1 MPKQNYEGGEN
12 PENAPLN
19 PEENKAPEPAK
30 PASVLSKQSSNLNS
44 ADRAKLAVANKEA
57 FVCCCCICQC
67 SVKETEDLTCCCIFP
82 IKAGVNLIAA
92 LIIVITV
99 FSFLEIFYQLL
110 NDDIAWWYV
119 AIALGLA
126 IPLLIAC
133 FFGVLFFSKD
143 TPDSRGN
150 LTGGCI
156 LVITSVALIA
166 GWNAIYFLFF
176 YDKSNVKQGNDGVGW
191 YTATVKQEVVISLY
205 IAAITCSAFAYFI
218 CVVGNYKDALKKR
231 DERLAQEKAD
241 KEKAMAGSK

>member
-1 MPKQNYEGGEN
+1 MPNKYEGGE
-12 PENAPLN
+12 EAPLN
-19 PEENKAPEPAK
+19 PEAPAEEPKKEEAAKAPSAK
-30 PASVLSKQSSNLNS
+30 APSVSSRHSSAMNS

-119 AIALGLA
+119 AIAIGLA
-126 IPLLIAC
+126 IPLIIAC
-133 FFGVLFFSKD
+133 FFGILFFSKD

-150 LTGGCI
+150 LTGACI
-156 LVITSVALIA
+156 LVVISVATIA
-166 GWNAIYFLFF
+166 AWNAIYFLFF
-176 YDKSNVKQGNDGVGW
+176 YDKANVK
-191 YTATVKQEVVISLY
+191 
-205 IAAITCSAFAYFI
+205 
-218 CVVGNYKDALKKR
+218 
-231 DERLAQEKAD
+231 
-241 KEKAMAGSK
+241 

>member
-1 MPKQNYEGGEN
+1 MPYKYEGGDEA
-12 PENAPLN
+12 PKDENAPLN
-19 PEENKAPEPAK
+19 PEQPAEEPKKEEPVKAP
-30 PASVLSKQSSNLNS
+30 SISSKSSKSSTLNS

-67 SVKETEDLTCCCIFP
+67 SVKETEDLSCCFVLP

-126 IPLLIAC
+126 IPLIIAC
-133 FFGVLFFSKD
+133 FFAVLFFSKD

-150 LTGGCI
+150 LTGACI
-156 LVITSVALIA
+156 LVIIAVATIA
-166 GWNAIYFLFF
+166 AWNAIYFLFF
-176 YDKSNVKQGNDGVGW
+176 YDKANVK
-191 YTATVKQEVVISLY
+191 
-205 IAAITCSAFAYFI
+205 
-218 CVVGNYKDALKKR
+218 
-231 DERLAQEKAD
+231 
-241 KEKAMAGSK
+241 

>member
-1 MPKQNYEGGEN
+1 MPKKNYEGGDEN
-12 PENAPLN
+12 PEDAPLN
-19 PEENKAPEPAK
+19 PEENKEENKEEEKPVVAPKAP
-30 PASVLSKQSSNLNS
+30 SVSSSSKSSSSKSSSSLNS

-67 SVKETEDLTCCCIFP
+67 SVKETEDLSCCCVLP

-126 IPLLIAC
+126 IPLIIAC
-133 FFGVLFFSKD
+133 FFAVLFFSKD

-150 LTGGCI
+150 LTGACI
-156 LVITSVALIA
+156 LVIIAVATIA
-166 GWNAIYFLFF
+166 AWNAIYFLFF
-176 YDKSNVKQGNDGVGW
+176 YDKANVK
-191 YTATVKQEVVISLY
+191 
-205 IAAITCSAFAYFI
+205 
-218 CVVGNYKDALKKR
+218 
-231 DERLAQEKAD
+231 
-241 KEKAMAGSK
+241 